1 MLVTPARTKSPLSHC
16 DTRNT
21 SKPLPVACLEGG
33 RWRVGGGGWEVEGG
47 RWGWEMGVGNEGWGM
62 GGGEKWGGG
71 EWVKEK

>member
-33 RWRVGGGGWEVEGG
+33 RWRVGDGVGNE
-47 RWGWEMGVGNEGWGM
+47 GWEMGVGNEG
-62 GGGEKWGGG
+62 
-71 EWVKEK
+71 